1 MDVIDRVTVALMKE
15 RGISST
21 PTVKKSWRRVVEQ
34 MVFAAK
40 KAGIRVSFET
50 DELTLPEQTEL
61 AKAFSDE

>member
-21 PTVKKSWRRVVEQ
+21 SSHKESWREVVKQ
-34 MVFAAK
+34 MISGAK
-40 KAGIRVSFET
+40 KVGISVIFET